1 MSINKLDLIIEKL
14 DKIIELLEGKK
25 NIEPLITF
33 SKACPSADDSFVKE
47 REREI
52 FSQLDEKKVE

>member
-1 MSINKLDLIIEKL
+1 MTKQDIIIEKL
-14 DKIIELLEGKK
+14 DRIIQLLEGKK
-25 NIEPLITF
+25 NNEPLITF

-52 FSQLDEKKVE
+52 FSQLDEKEVE

>member
-1 MSINKLDLIIEKL
+1 MSINKLDLIIERL
-14 DKIIELLEGKK
+14 DKIIELMEGKK
-25 NIEPLITF
+25 NIDPLITF

>member
-1 MSINKLDLIIEKL
+1 MSINKLDLIIERL
-14 DKIIELLEGKK
+14 DKIIELMEGKM
-25 NIEPLITF
+25 NSEPLITF

-52 FSQLDEKKVE
+52 FNSLNNKEV

>member
-1 MSINKLDLIIEKL
+1 MSINRLDLIIERL

-25 NIEPLITF
+25 NIDPLITF
-33 SKACPSADDSFVKE
+33 SKANSNADDTFIKE

-52 FSQLDEKKVE
+52 FSSLDNKEVK